1 LDDFGTGYSS
11 LNYLQRF
18 SFNRI
23 KIDHSFIKNIHRNK
37 GSLKIVRGIVSL
49 AHSLGLAVTAE
60 GVETDE
66 QFAAVRGEGC
76 DDVQG
81 YYIGWP
87 QPLLSFEECL
97 GAGRWQAH
105 VAGAAG

>member
-1 LDDFGTGYSS
+1 MRLCSTFVIPLAEDSD
-11 LNYLQRF
+11 L
-18 SFNRI
+18 
-23 KIDHSFIKNIHRNK
+23 
-37 GSLKIVRGIVSL
+37 IVP
-49 AHSLGLAVTAE
+49 LGGLGHTAGLSCGCAVTAE

-76 DDVQG
+76 DDLQG

-87 QPLLSFEECL
+87 LPLHKFEERM

-105 VAGAAG
+105 SPGAAG

>member
-1 LDDFGTGYSS
+1 
-11 LNYLQRF
+11 
-18 SFNRI
+18 
-23 KIDHSFIKNIHRNK
+23 
-37 GSLKIVRGIVSL
+37 VRGIVSL

-76 DDVQG
+76 DDLQG

-87 QPLLSFEECL
+87 LPLHSFEERL

-105 VAGAAG
+105 VAGTAG